1 MKKIL
6 FLLLLLPSVALA
18 QGWQI
23 PNPAGTPRA
32 LPTPGTSMSKA
43 NVDIYGN
50 QQVVTVGSGGSGLS
64 QSVAPVSRQSALNGV
79 PIPQIKGTY
88 NRASDTVEAAST
100 TTVLNLTAHSARV
113 GDVIKFRNGTNT
125 GAEVPVCSVTT
136 DTVTLCAALVA
147 DPSTADIWINSPQ
160 SIASFMAGGDSTP
173 ANGASLA
180 VAIDSGYQNAA
191 ATGILKLEDA
201 AHVSGDA
208 GVAVWGIRNET
219 PATFADGNGDYS
231 PLSLNRYGT
240 LNVQLAWNGATSTG
254 GLQTD
259 IPYMPEDVAVGAGQV
274 VMLAGAR
281 VKGDFNAS
289 AADLDAATINVD
301 LDGRL
306 ATNPWGAD
314 TSETGQSCGTA
325 TASTANVEIK
335 AAIVSTRIYVGSI
348 TCASSDADNAT
359 NINFKDGSTVVAVGG
374 VNQMATTSA
383 GTFTAQF
390 NPPLRGTVNTA
401 FNFNTA
407 VSTSSVICCAS
418 WYTSGN

>member
-1 MKKIL
+1 MKK
-6 FLLLLLPSVALA
+6 LLLLSLLIPSIALS

-64 QSVAPVSRQSALNGV
+64 QSVVPVSRQSALNGV

-100 TTVLNLTAHSARV
+100 TTVLNLASHSARV
-113 GDVIKFRNGTNT
+113 GDVIKFRNGTNA

-136 DTVTLCAALVA
+136 NTVTLCAALVA

-201 AHVSGDA
+201 AHATGDA
-208 GVAVWGIRNET
+208 GVMSLGVRNESYV
-219 PATFADGNGDYS
+219 ALADGNLDYS
-231 PLSLNRYGT
+231 PLGLYRS
-240 LNVQLAWNGATSTG
+240 GALMTNLDLSASG
-254 GLQTD
+254 ASGVG
-259 IPYMPEDVAVGAGQV
+259 IPYMFEDTAIAASQAIMISGGQSLSTVAQSVGASG
-274 VMLAGAR
+274 
-281 VKGDFNAS
+281 
-289 AADLDAATINVD
+289 DAAPIALD
-301 LDGRL
+301 LGNRQITTMAPAGETGTSCSSE
-306 ATNPWGAD
+306 ATGTAD
-314 TSETGQSCGTA
+314 TTLLGA
-325 TASTANVEIK
+325 IASNRWYITSINCSNNSAVASRISFKEGAVVK
-335 AAIVSTRIYVGSI
+335 AI
-348 TCASSDADNAT
+348 
-359 NINFKDGSTVVAVGG
+359 GG
-374 VNQMATTSA
+374 VGTLAATGGGMSLT
-383 GTFTAQF
+383 F
-390 NPPLRGTVNTA
+390 NPPIRGSVNT
-401 FNFNTA
+401 NFIFSMTTTLTA
-407 VSTSSVICCAS
+407 TTCCATGYYS
-418 WYTSGN
+418 TI

>member
-1 MKKIL
+1 MV
-6 FLLLLLPSVALA
+6 S
-18 QGWQI
+18 
-23 PNPAGTPRA
+23 GTA
-32 LPTPGTSMSKA
+32 A
-43 NVDIYGN
+43 NV
-50 QQVVTVGSGGSGLS
+50 QAWSTVSAVTANTITL
-64 QSVAPVSRQSALNGV
+64 ATPLPAT
-79 PIPQIKGTY
+79 PA
-88 NRASDTVEAAST
+88 ASD
-100 TTVLNLTAHSARV
+100 VLNRLRPGPLATSGAVNATNNALGVFLDQNYQPTTA
-113 GDVIKFRNGTNT
+113 
-125 GAEVPVCSVTT
+125 
-136 DTVTLCAALVA
+136 
-147 DPSTADIWINSPQ
+147 
-160 SIASFMAGGDSTP
+160 
-173 ANGASLA
+173 
-180 VAIDSGYQNAA
+180 SGIMKA
-191 ATGILKLEDA
+191 EDA
-201 AHVSGDA
+201 AHATGDA
-208 GVAVWGIRNET
+208 GVAVWGIRNES

-231 PLSLNRYGT
+231 PLSVNRYGT
-240 LNVQLAWNGATSTG
+240 LNVQLAWNGVASTG

-259 IPYMPEDVAVGAGQV
+259 VPYMPEDNAIGAGQV

-335 AAIVSTRIYVGSI
+335 AAIVSTRIYVGSV

-359 NINFKDGSTVVAVGG
+359 NINFKDGTTTVAVGG

-383 GTFTAQF
+383 GTFTAEF
-390 NPPLRGTVNTA
+390 NPPLRGTANTA

-407 VSTSSVICCAS
+407 GSTSSVICCAN